1 MYYGEIL
8 ALSRHLF
15 RLFAI
20 SLSLDEAYFD
30 NLVTHP
36 GGIFRLLHYPSQ
48 TPEQLNGKDIKL
60 GLGAHTDYECFTLLL
75 STAHPGLEILFP
87 PSPSTENKPIWRPCP
102 IRPGTLT
109 VNIGDFLMRWTNGVY
124 KSTIHRVVS
133 RPVKRVVDGKEEIK
147 GSEARYSVPFFF
159 SINYDADVEP
169 LPEHA
174 VGVSKFQKMKAG
186 EYVLERLRA
195 TT

>member
-1 MYYGEIL
+1 MF
-8 ALSRHLF
+8 ALSLE
-15 RLFAI
+15 LEE
-20 SLSLDEAYFD
+20 SYFD
-30 NLVTHP
+30 SLTTHP
-36 GGIFRLLHYPSQ
+36 GGIFRLLHYPPQS
-48 TPEQLNGKDIKL
+48 PEQLSEKEEKL

-75 STAHPGLEILFP
+75 STPHPGLEILFP
-87 PSPSTENKPIWRPCP
+87 PSPLTENKPIWRPCP

-109 VNIGDFLMRWTNGVY
+109 VNIADFLMRWTNGVY

-133 RPVKRVVDGKEEIK
+133 RSVKEMFNGELVLK

-159 SINYDADVEP
+159 SIDYDADVEP
-169 LPEHA
+169 LPEKA

-195 TT
+195 TV